1 MSTYANHIKILIME
15 KLFDFESFVS
25 VLRNYPEW
33 KRIIDEYEE
42 YVEPLSEIKSV
53 KGTMFYKKHL
63 SKYYLPKALF
73 ECRVH
78 DSPRYEIDG
87 NLLVRLIIGSRVT
100 DYCLTFCNNSDQGS
114 SKWVL
119 FMEILSAYD
128 PYKKHM
134 IEGKLSELSDY
145 QVFQKFLVY
154 VAIQMELAVKWKKDG
169 VWLDDKTKR
178 FIKQFNAAV
187 KNIVNNKSDDCG
199 NPV

>member
-1 MSTYANHIKILIME
+1 M
-15 KLFDFESFVS
+15 
-25 VLRNYPEW
+25 
-33 KRIIDEYEE
+33 
-42 YVEPLSEIKSV
+42 
-53 KGTMFYKKHL
+53 
-63 SKYYLPKALF
+63 PKALF

-100 DYCLTFCNNSDQGS
+100 DYCLTFCKNSDQGS

-128 PYKKHM
+128 PYKKQM

-154 VAIQMELAVKWKKDG
+154 VAIQMELAVKWQKDG

-187 KNIVNNKSDDCG
+187 KKIVNNKSDDCG